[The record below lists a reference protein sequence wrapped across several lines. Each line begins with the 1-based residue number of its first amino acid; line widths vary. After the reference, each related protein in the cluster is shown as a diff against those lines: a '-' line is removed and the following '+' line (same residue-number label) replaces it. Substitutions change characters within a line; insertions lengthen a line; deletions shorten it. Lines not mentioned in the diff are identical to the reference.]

1 MTTHMTNNRLLGDI
15 FEPFFDDVIG
25 STISSVKANR
35 FSYSKEDES
44 YYAEVEIPRFTKE
57 DLSITLNDGILSIKG
72 EINKD
77 RVMRTV
83 EKHYSVPRDAAP
95 DKLEASLKHGVLRV
109 SVPKSDKAKSLEIEI
124 KETD

>member
-1 MTTHMTNNRLLGDI
+1 MTTHLTNNRLLGDI

-72 EINKD
+72 EINK
-77 RVMRTV
+77 
-83 EKHYSVPRDAAP
+83 
-95 DKLEASLKHGVLRV
+95 LSLIH
-109 SVPKSDKAKSLEIEI
+109 I
-124 KETD
+124 